1 MNKTRRIA
9 LYIYLVLAGIG
20 LQFELGDMAEKDV
33 TLEAGRDLVLNLA
46 VLAAFF
52 LPFYFLIKKLAKKL
66 SVEMIVLA
74 TALFGGAF
82 ISGWLSF
89 AGNSLIDIINSN
101 FIKDPAVFND
111 WTNALTAPFAEE
123 FFKSLTAFAALH
135 FGTQGYSV
143 CLNRWTEFGFW
154 LSSHRGYWLCIQS
167 DFRRT
172 I

>member
-20 LQFELGDMAEKDV
+20 LQFELGSMAEKDV

-66 SVEMIVLA
+66 SVETIVLG

-82 ISGWLSF
+82 ISGWLSPVVSSWKRWSVWTSRRP
-89 AGNSLIDIINSN
+89 AAARLI
-101 FIKDPAVFND
+101 
-111 WTNALTAPFAEE
+111 
-123 FFKSLTAFAALH
+123 
-135 FGTQGYSV
+135 
-143 CLNRWTEFGFW
+143 
-154 LSSHRGYWLCIQS
+154 
-167 DFRRT
+167 
-172 I
+172 